1 MMCVPRMFYIHFTA
15 FITHVFIVTVCV
27 CFYCCWHCWWLR
39 ECAARRRC
47 WLMKFYCHHASAGLR
62 CVVSWCHA
70 FLRMS
75 LFLAN
80 RTKPNSF
87 ENISVR
93 IFSTDS
99 NSKTVWN
106 LCPGILLLVPIS
118 MNVILKKCQS
128 NAICISFCSTWIWIE
143 ERNTFAALRSH
154 FMSRFNVIK
163 LYNPI
168 INRYLNLTVGTVFNA
183 RELCYF
189 FTSSVYFR

>member
-1 MMCVPRMFYIHFTA
+1 MMCVPRMFYIHFNA

-118 MNVILKKCQS
+118 MNVNKINVSPTRYAYIFVPLESGSKRANVRS
-128 NAICISFCSTWIWIE
+128 VA
-143 ERNTFAALRSH
+143 FAFH
-154 FMSRFNVIK
+154 VTI
-163 LYNPI
+163 
-168 INRYLNLTVGTVFNA
+168 
-183 RELCYF
+183 
-189 FTSSVYFR
+189 